1 VAEVEIKGI
10 TYNISRLP
18 VFSQWDLA
26 RKLSPVIPA
35 LMPLLRQITP
45 NTQPSLIDLGEA
57 LQPLAVVIS
66 QMSRADSNFV
76 MNICL
81 DAVRRRDPAN
91 GNYRPVRVPGP
102 VEDQGQLVF
111 ENEMDPVIM
120 LRLAWEV
127 IQLNLGPSIAG
138 ALSGSP
144 DQPNGATTAPAGMM
158 AISGLGTG

>member
-10 TYNISRLP
+10 TYNVARLP
-18 VFSQWDLA
+18 AFRAWDIA
-26 RKLSPVIPA
+26 RKLAPVIPA
-35 LMPLLRQITP
+35 LVPLLRRLG
-45 NTQPSLIDLGEA
+45 PSSDLNMFDLGEA
-57 LQPLAVVIS
+57 LEPLAVVIS
-66 QMSRADSNFV
+66 QMSRADSNFL
-76 MNICL
+76 MNTCL
-81 DAVRRRDPAN
+81 DAVRRRDPIT

-102 VEDQGQLVF
+102 PEEEGQLVF

-144 DQPNGATTAPAGMM
+144 DQPNGAATAPAGMM